1 LHPLPRKIICFPAA
15 WAQKKLLSD
24 PHPPRDPT
32 SMRRLAVASYAF
44 GSNLAAV
51 MLPAQSA
58 GELLHV
64 ASFLVVPFRYRIKRD
79 FISLP
84 HVVHVVGKVHVFPLK
99 QVLLFDLRR
108 LCA

>member
-1 LHPLPRKIICFPAA
+1 MAETSSSPLP
-15 WAQKKLLSD
+15 
-24 PHPPRDPT
+24 
-32 SMRRLAVASYAF
+32 F
-44 GSNLAAV
+44 GFQSIAV

-108 LCA
+108 LCASGTVNPCSETR